1 MPAKKVRLLAVAMT
15 GGLALAGVTAAA
27 VTNSS
32 HAPAHAALAANV
44 ASSSA
49 VNLDNCPTL
58 AEGYPAGGCVIQLQ
72 TELNAANGTSM
83 PVDGIFGPDT
93 KKAVETFQANHHLA
107 QVDGMVG
114 PQTKA
119 ALDNPIPVAA
129 PATTHAQA
137 PSSPAQAP
145 SSSSSS
151 QRGTATD
158 SMNLMDAGLPGVRMG
173 SVNLSVYW
181 TWDGSKITYV
191 ANPVVWTSKTE
202 DGVLLEWHTDAPVPV
217 DKDPQNDGF
226 WTREIV
232 VTGTVQSCVPTLDCG
247 PAKPFKLDLYI
258 FGNGVKYVANPTKI

>member
-1 MPAKKVRLLAVAMT
+1 MSTKKARLLAVAMT
-15 GGLALAGVTAAA
+15 GGLVLAGVTAAA
-27 VTNSS
+27 VTSTG

-44 ASSSA
+44 AASSA

-83 PVDGIFGPDT
+83 PVDGIFGPGT

-119 ALDNPIPVAA
+119 ALDNRIPVAA
-129 PATTHAQA
+129 PATTPAQA
-137 PSSPAQAP
+137 PSSP
-145 SSSSSS
+145 SSS

-181 TWDGSKITYV
+181 TWDGSKVTYV

-217 DKDPQNDGF
+217 DKDPQNGGF

-247 PAKPFKLDLYI
+247 PTKPFKLDLYI
-258 FGNGVKYVANPTKI
+258 FGNGVKYVANRTNI